1 MDTELGK
8 KAKNDFEKDY
18 FELMNNAVSR
28 ETMKNVRN
36 HRDFKL
42 ITKGARR
49 NLLAIEME
57 KKHTHACA
65 CAHTHTHTHIFMNK
79 QDYVGLAI
87 LDLSKIVM
95 YEFWYDYVKPKYGER
110 VKLCY
115 MNSNSFVVNI
125 KVDSIYT
132 DIAKDVGTRFDTSNY
147 ELDRPLP

>member
-1 MDTELGK
+1 
-8 KAKNDFEKDY
+8 
-18 FELMNNAVSR
+18 
-28 ETMKNVRN
+28 
-36 HRDFKL
+36 
-42 ITKGARR
+42 
-49 NLLAIEME
+49 
-57 KKHTHACA
+57 
-65 CAHTHTHTHIFMNK
+65 MNK
-79 QDYVGLAI
+79 QVYVGLAI

-132 DIAKDVGTRFDTSNY
+132 DIAKDVRTRFDTSNY